1 MEQCATCKWAKAL
14 PEAGPEPQDPR
25 PEKPNWLDR
34 IFGSDYIFSYYW
46 EWLQRDYRH
55 RKLIYWEWLQRDYRH
70 RKLISCHRYPR
81 RTNMAKTDLCGEF
94 TPPTGAD
101 T

>member
-34 IFGSDYIFSYYW
+34 IFGSDYIFSY
-46 EWLQRDYRH
+46 H
-55 RKLIYWEWLQRDYRH
+55 WEWLQRDYRH